1 MKCASVRLASG
12 SALSRLPNQ
21 DVLPKT
27 AIVFGMRVVFYVGH
41 AANLDSGKHCLFGRQ
56 SHVTSVTCVTAKQ
69 A

>member
-1 MKCASVRLASG
+1 MSDKHFFTQCASVRVASV

-41 AANLDSGKHCLFGRQ
+41 AANLDSGRN
-56 SHVTSVTCVTAKQ
+56 
-69 A
+69 